1 MKKVWCL
8 PGEEAKIL
16 FGTSDK
22 DAHILYEL
30 YQDNKCISR
39 KRIVLSN
46 ENHLFRIPFM
56 ESYGEGVVA
65 QFTFV
70 KDGKLYTSRT
80 DIKRQQPNLSLAI
93 KPITF
98 RDHLLPGNKETW
110 KFRILDADSMP
121 VMAEMLASM
130 YDASLDKILPSGSF
144 RWNFDIEK
152 IFLTCLPPLSTEVS
166 AWMTGQ
172 PINQKSRKMSM
183 FRIINMTA

>member
-1 MKKVWCL
+1 MHTWMLDEKVWCL

-130 YDASLDKILPSGSF
+130 YDASLDKNITIRFLQMEF
-144 RWNFDIEK
+144 RPEK
-152 IFLTCLPPLSTEVS
+152 IFLLVCPLFQQRYRH
-166 AWMTGQ
+166 G
-172 PINQKSRKMSM
+172 
-183 FRIINMTA
+183 